1 MYLLIYIMITLQSFL
16 CFCSRTNMFMN
27 GTILVPILVIRS
39 CNKKKEVFK
48 TTLDLISSIKP
59 KYYLFIHL
67 NMCRSTIEGRIR
79 NISLQGEIA
88 FEVNKIEIRGKNL
101 GPFCPS
107 SHDGL
112 RLTGG
117 PNAIRQI
124 TRTQYNTTKVNNGRV
139 DQVSA
144 LNHKV
149 MLDHVI
155 LQGKVL
161 LYLLACFS
169 NLGRKKTK
177 IGLFL

>member
-1 MYLLIYIMITLQSFL
+1 MT
-16 CFCSRTNMFMN
+16 R
-27 GTILVPILVIRS
+27 
-39 CNKKKEVFK
+39 
-48 TTLDLISSIKP
+48 KP
-59 KYYLFIHL
+59 
-67 NMCRSTIEGRIR
+67 
-79 NISLQGEIA
+79 

-161 LYLLACFS
+161 LYLLASFS
-169 NLGRKKTK
+169 NLGEKRQK
-177 IGLFL
+177 LDCLVFFLYNLYCIKPACPLLSSSKQ